1 MCRHLAYIGPA
12 VSLAELVLEAPHSLL
27 RQAHAPRDMR
37 GGGTVNADG
46 FGIGWFPHD
55 EPGAPARRY
64 RRSMPIWTDSSLAD
78 VAGEIHSGAV
88 LAAVRNATAG
98 MPVGEGACAPFSDGR
113 WLFSHNGRVS
123 GWPGSLAL
131 LASTLPAED
140 LMTLDAPTDAA
151 LLWAL
156 VRHRLRGGDCAAD
169 AVASV
174 VIEVAAAAPQS
185 RLNLLLTDGQTV
197 VGTTWTHALWTRR
210 TEDAIAVSSEP
221 WDPDDDTWV
230 EVPDRAIVVATP
242 QSISTRA
249 LDDRGWS

>member
-1 MCRHLAYIGPA
+1 
-12 VSLAELVLEAPHSLL
+12 
-27 RQAHAPRDMR
+27 
-37 GGGTVNADG
+37 
-46 FGIGWFPHD
+46 
-55 EPGAPARRY
+55 
-64 RRSMPIWTDSSLAD
+64 MPMWTDPSLAD

-98 MPVGEGACAPFSDGR
+98 MPVAEGACAPFSDGR

-131 LASTLPAED
+131 LASTLPVED

-151 LLWAL
+151 FLWAL
-156 VRHRLRGGDCAAD
+156 VRHRLRAGACPAD

-174 VIEVAAAAPQS
+174 VTEVAAAAPQS

-210 TEDAIAVSSEP
+210 TEAAIAVSSEP
-221 WDPDDDTWV
+221 WDPDDDTLGRGPGPLPWSW
-230 EVPDRAIVVATP
+230 PPPRAFPPVHSMTEDGHDHSSSRCLPHRRRRRQGATP
-242 QSISTRA
+242 RRPAGPHGHTEVAAAQVVLR
-249 LDDRGWS
+249 RPRQ

>member
-1 MCRHLAYIGPA
+1 
-12 VSLAELVLEAPHSLL
+12 
-27 RQAHAPRDMR
+27 
-37 GGGTVNADG
+37 
-46 FGIGWFPHD
+46 
-55 EPGAPARRY
+55 
-64 RRSMPIWTDSSLAD
+64 MPMWTDSSLAD

-131 LASTLPAED
+131 LASTLPVED

-151 LLWAL
+151 FLWAL
-156 VRHRLRGGDCAAD
+156 VRHRLRAGACAAD

-174 VIEVAAAAPQS
+174 VTEVAAAAPQS

-210 TEDAIAVSSEP
+210 TEAAIAVSSEP

-230 EVPDRAIVVATP
+230 EVPDRSVVVATP
-242 QSISTRA
+242 QSVSTRA

>member
-1 MCRHLAYIGPA
+1 
-12 VSLAELVLEAPHSLL
+12 
-27 RQAHAPRDMR
+27 
-37 GGGTVNADG
+37 
-46 FGIGWFPHD
+46 
-55 EPGAPARRY
+55 
-64 RRSMPIWTDSSLAD
+64 MPMWTDSSLAD
-78 VAGEIHSGAV
+78 VAGQIHSGAV

-98 MPVGEGACAPFSDGR
+98 MPVAEGACAPFSDGH

-131 LASTLPAED
+131 LASTLPVED

-151 LLWAL
+151 FLWAL
-156 VRHRLRGGDCAAD
+156 VRHRLRAGACAAD

-174 VIEVAAAAPQS
+174 VTEVAAAAPQS
-185 RLNLLLTDGQTV
+185 RLNLLLTDGRTI

-210 TEDAIAVSSEP
+210 TEAAIAVSSEP

-230 EVPDRAIVVATP
+230 EVPDRAVVVATP
-242 QSISTRA
+242 QSVSTRA